1 MKLNAV
7 IHASAALQG
16 QNVGIG
22 IATSH
27 GKRVTPRITSEYSL
41 RLLEPRRLH
50 RRRVATTTRRSRLGA
65 RTADIG
71 GSQALF
77 QLVAK
82 LQYGKPFMLLDHLT
96 DDSTFTAMAVPR
108 GHFDTAPVA
117 LQQNPSNHHFT
128 GEYYAETPNQP
139 GQYFNGSHCTAAQDI
154 AQTPNGTATGSIPP
168 TPGSLAGR
176 KRSRGDIHA
185 EDEED
190 DMLEDGSITTS
201 VTDGTTAQS
210 FTWGDGQPQRRP
222 FELGHIKRPS
232 VSSRKSMR
240 GNASIS
246 GPDDLAHLL
255 LPPQIREAT
264 AEPLIDEATRALG
277 ISWTRMDSTEVL
289 QINKAAYSKWIRNFY
304 PGLKDV
310 EVWFENSALPGYLVE
325 ARNAYSGQQAYYIF
339 SHDLTEARL
348 VTTESAQLVPRLRL
362 LPALHLAAPGGHIRA
377 ETDPITAAQNEVSGV
392 QVDMAAATGGVS
404 KVSGEARE
412 LKGQQIEDDISSYGV
427 TVEAGGANGHCSAH
441 EMELD

>member
-1 MKLNAV
+1 
-7 IHASAALQG
+7 
-16 QNVGIG
+16 
-22 IATSH
+22 
-27 GKRVTPRITSEYSL
+27 
-41 RLLEPRRLH
+41 
-50 RRRVATTTRRSRLGA
+50 
-65 RTADIG
+65 
-71 GSQALF
+71 
-77 QLVAK
+77 
-82 LQYGKPFMLLDHLT
+82 LQYGKAFMLLDHLT
-96 DDSTFTAMAVPR
+96 DAATFTAMAVPR
-108 GHFDTAPVA
+108 GHFGSEPVV
-117 LQQNPSNHHFT
+117 LQQNPADHHFT

-139 GQYFNGSHCTAAQDI
+139 GQYFNSSHYAGPPGI
-154 AQTPNGTATGSIPP
+154 AQTPNGTANGSIPP

-190 DMLEDGSITTS
+190 DMLEDGSITTP
-201 VTDGTTAQS
+201 VTDGTMAQS
-210 FTWGDGQPQRRP
+210 FTWGEGQPARRP

-277 ISWTRMDSTEVL
+277 FSWTRMDSTEAL
-289 QINKAAYSKWIRNFY
+289 QINKAAYSKWIQNFY

-325 ARNAYSGQQAYYIF
+325 ARNAYSGQQAYYVF

-392 QVDMAAATGGVS
+392 QVEMAATANGMTESAHEVGQ
-404 KVSGEARE
+404 
-412 LKGQQIEDDISSYGV
+412 LKGQQIQDDISSYGV
-427 TVEAGGANGHCSAH
+427 TVEPAGTNERCSAH